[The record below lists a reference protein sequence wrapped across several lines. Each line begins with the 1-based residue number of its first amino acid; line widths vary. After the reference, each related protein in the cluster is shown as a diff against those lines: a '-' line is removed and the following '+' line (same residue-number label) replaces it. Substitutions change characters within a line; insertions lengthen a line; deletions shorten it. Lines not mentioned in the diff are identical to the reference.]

1 MEIVEIIYQSFDS
14 FENSIEVEFL
24 DENENVFSD
33 KIKYHYFVDFG
44 YGDDDLDVTD
54 FDEDSTWESF
64 IDDPEFDSDVLIEFL
79 TEYYNTFPDM
89 IPE

>member
-1 MEIVEIIYQSFDS
+1 MLLVLHQQLYKEYKSLIPPFIIFVIAVYWYIIYQSFDS

-44 YGDDDLDVTD
+44 YEVTI
-54 FDEDSTWESF
+54 FT
-64 IDDPEFDSDVLIEFL
+64 I
-79 TEYYNTFPDM
+79 YTF
-89 IPE
+89 

>member
-14 FENSIEVEFL
+14 FENSIEVEFS

-44 YGDDDLDVTD
+44 YGDDSLK
-54 FDEDSTWESF
+54 
-64 IDDPEFDSDVLIEFL
+64 
-79 TEYYNTFPDM
+79 
-89 IPE
+89 